1 MNFVTLFSSYRLAI
15 FKYHHIAKPCPL
27 VAILQKHPIM
37 QKIFLIIFT
46 LTTLS
51 SFSQKLDITTIDRSK
66 ISATILD
73 SAAKSKLLKQ
83 FNGKQDNRLRK
94 KWTARTFLLSDGKV
108 IIEFYDKNAALVNN
122 IEQFK
127 KLEEVRFVKNA
138 IDFLKKNISYKIDLP
153 FEKGK
158 EIIEVEKPKRLTQYR
173 SDMPQWYD
181 FEVYELSTGQILFLD
196 KSAHLKGASIFPDI
210 KTLASENTSV
220 LETVYGSQDDEHL
233 MKALASGDR
242 LSDYDVNDHLI
253 YPKYLVDLI
262 KNHKLA
268 LTEQKVYVSDFF
280 GNLYK
285 SANGYYIL
293 VDEVNQKNGAGN
305 KMPIL
310 SLRIYETLQQVK
322 DAQANYETFKNKG
335 VTSEHFY
342 QKISDKYG
350 EKFPNFVPQLI
361 DALPAILNFD
371 KEQLS
376 FDSLGIDLVDEALK
390 WNGTNYKLF
399 DTWFPPVL
407 AYYGQCYITGKQD
420 GKWTMY
426 FDKENKVWI
435 PGLKLKD
442 GSSAWDWIDFYKDLA
457 EGPIPLRWAGD
468 WDGSRKKM
476 RSSTKT
482 QNNH

>member
-1 MNFVTLFSSYRLAI
+1 MRQ
-15 FKYHHIAKPCPL
+15 
-27 VAILQKHPIM
+27 IL
-37 QKIFLIIFT
+37 LIIFT
-46 LTTLS
+46 LTTLN
-51 SFSQKLDITTIDRSK
+51 SFSQKLDITTIDKSK
-66 ISATILD
+66 VSATLLD
-73 SAAKSKLLKQ
+73 SAAKSQLLTQ
-83 FNGKQDNRLRK
+83 FNGRQDNTLRK
-94 KWTARTFLLSDGKV
+94 KWTARTFLLSNGKV
-108 IIEFYDKNAALVNN
+108 VIEFYDKNAALINN

-127 KLEEVRFVKNA
+127 KLEEVRFVKNS
-138 IDFLKKNISYKIDLP
+138 IDFLKKNISYKIELT

-158 EIIEVEKPKRLTQYR
+158 QIIEVENPKRLTQYK
-173 SDMPQWYD
+173 SDLPQWYD
-181 FEVYELSTGQILFLD
+181 FEVYELSTGQILLLD
-196 KSAHLKGASIFPDI
+196 KSENLKTAVIFPDI
-210 KTLASENTSV
+210 KTLASEKTSV
-220 LETVYGSQDDEHL
+220 LETAYGSEDDEHL
-233 MKALASGDR
+233 MKVLASGDR

-253 YPKYLVDLI
+253 YPKYLKDLI

-268 LTEQKVYVSDFF
+268 LIEQKVYVSDFF

-285 SANGYYIL
+285 SEKGYYIL

-322 DAQANYETFKNKG
+322 DAQAKYEAFKNKG

-342 QKISDKYG
+342 QTISDKYG
-350 EKFPNFVPQLI
+350 EKFAEFVPQLI
-361 DALPAILNFD
+361 DTLPTVLNFD

-399 DTWFPPVL
+399 DVWFPPAL
-407 AYYGQCYITGKQD
+407 AYYGQCYITDKQE

-426 FDKENKVWI
+426 FDKESKVWI
-435 PGLKLKD
+435 PELKLKD

-476 RSSTKT
+476 RSSIRT
-482 QNNH
+482 QNSH